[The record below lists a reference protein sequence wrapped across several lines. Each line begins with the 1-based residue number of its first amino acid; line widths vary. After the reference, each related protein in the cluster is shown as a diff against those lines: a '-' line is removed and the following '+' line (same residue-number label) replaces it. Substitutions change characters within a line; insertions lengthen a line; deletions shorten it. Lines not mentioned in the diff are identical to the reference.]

1 MQNLEIRE
9 FSQAIINHTNASPL
23 PVEVKRLALTDILH
37 QLDEVA
43 EDAIR
48 SEIAER
54 DRMEQEE
61 AEKEEQEDGT
71 EQAVQ
76 PD

>member
-9 FSQAIINHTNASPL
+9 FSRAIINHTNASPL
-23 PVEVKRLALTDILH
+23 PAEVKRLVLTDILH
-37 QLDEVA
+37 QLDGAVTT
-43 EDAIR
+43 ILQN
-48 SEIAER
+48 EIAER
-54 DRMEQEE
+54 DRREQEE
-61 AEKEEQEDGT
+61 VKKEEQENGT